1 MNVQLEGGLQRGQEM
16 VSCFR
21 IGLWG
26 GRLGGK
32 EGGDGG
38 GKEGWK
44 EEGRREKGRK
54 MGGRKEREG
63 VYMLYV
69 YMYR

>member
-38 GKEGWK
+38 G
-44 EEGRREKGRK
+44 
-54 MGGRKEREG
+54 
-63 VYMLYV
+63 
-69 YMYR
+69 